1 MDAGAEIGTEL
12 MNTLYG
18 EISYNRPDL
27 WRKFCNYY
35 FNCLRDVDR
44 RIMMLIDTLQETD
57 QLENTI
63 IFMISDHGEMLGQQ
77 GARGKV
83 VAWEESIKVPTLV
96 YHPDLKQQKICNS
109 IISNIDIVPSI
120 LEFAGLDKLEIK
132 NKFPELKGNSYAHL
146 VENVN
151 YANKRDVEGLSLI
164 HI

>member
-1 MDAGAEIGTEL
+1 MEKKFFYLCLRYLILFNIYLLINRKVFSAENQQFAPDDPIYDLEHDFEFPKNFGPRQSMDAGAEIGTEL

-63 IFMISDHGEMLGQQ
+63 IFMISDHGEMLGEK
-77 GARGKV
+77 GM
-83 VAWEESIKVPTLV
+83 WF
-96 YHPDLKQQKICNS
+96 KQYFFENC
-109 IISNIDIVPSI
+109 SNI
-120 LEFAGLDKLEIK
+120 F
-132 NKFPELKGNSYAHL
+132 Y
-146 VENVN
+146 
-151 YANKRDVEGLSLI
+151 
-164 HI
+164 